1 MENGISQRG
10 HVDDGEKIGKA
21 AIREVFEETGCE
33 VKLKGVLPIVSI
45 NLPSGETHVL
55 IRFVAEILQEN
66 IVFDKNEILDVKWI
80 EVEKIKNMAKEE
92 IRGYETTQ
100 KFLKDLESKNI
111 YPLAMICDDEFEN

>member
-1 MENGISQRG
+1 MENGISRRG
-10 HVDDGEKIGKA
+10 HVDEGEKIGKA
-21 AIREVFEETGCE
+21 AIREVLEETGCE
-33 VKLKGVLPIVSI
+33 VKLNGVLPIVSI